1 MIIDFKKMEA
11 TTVANFKGGE
21 GEYVVKTYLD
31 EQNRI
36 MQGLL
41 PPGASIGMHMQEK
54 NKNKQYKIKLSH
66 GKSF

>member
-1 MIIDFKKMEA
+1 MEA

-41 PPGASIGMHMQEK
+41 PQVRRLVCTCTRKTVKPTTSSVAQAMW
-54 NKNKQYKIKLSH
+54 
-66 GKSF
+66 